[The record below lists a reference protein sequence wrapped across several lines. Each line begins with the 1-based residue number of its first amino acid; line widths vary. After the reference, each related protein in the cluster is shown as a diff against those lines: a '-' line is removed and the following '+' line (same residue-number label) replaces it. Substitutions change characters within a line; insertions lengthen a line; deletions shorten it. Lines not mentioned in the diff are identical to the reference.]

1 MASEEYAADQDMDHQ
16 TDDERD
22 CDYVEGVDD
31 GR

>member
-1 MASEEYAADQDMDHQ
+1 MSEQEYAEEQEMDHL

>member
-1 MASEEYAADQDMDHQ
+1 MENEYAAEQDMDAL